1 MEKHYRHIP
10 DSFPFEHNCSVL
22 PVSETRFLVDIFIC
36 KIDAS
41 RKSNPSVNDTELPVI
56 PVILDN
62 IQNGTERIKYLTF
75 DSFF

>member
-10 DSFPFEHNCSVL
+10 DSFPFEHNRRVL
-22 PVSETRFLVDIFIC
+22 PVSETLFLVDIFIC

-62 IQNGTERIKYLTF
+62 VQNGTERIKYLTF

>member
-10 DSFPFEHNCSVL
+10 DSFSLEHNSGIL
-22 PVSETRFLVDIFIC
+22 PVSETLFLVDIFIC

-41 RKSNPSVNDTELPVI
+41 RKSNPSVNDTKLPVI

-62 IQNGTERIKYLTF
+62 YSKWDGK
-75 DSFF
+75 D